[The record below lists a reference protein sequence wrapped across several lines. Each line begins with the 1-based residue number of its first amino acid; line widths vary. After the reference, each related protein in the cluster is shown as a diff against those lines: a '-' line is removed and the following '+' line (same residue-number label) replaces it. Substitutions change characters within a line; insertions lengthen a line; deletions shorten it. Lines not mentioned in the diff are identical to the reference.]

1 MAKVPKQLTPFK
13 KGQSGNPKG
22 RPVGSRSFKTLYN
35 EAIIKIAEET
45 GEAPLDIE
53 RDIVTKG
60 AIMARKGDYRFY
72 KDTLDRVYGAAGTQE
87 EEKTA
92 KGNIYNFFV
101 NTEAQ
106 KKVRDIDAELKGILT
121 AKKDVQED

>member
-1 MAKVPKQLTPFK
+1 MSKVPKQLTPFR

-22 RPVGSRSFKTLYN
+22 RPIGSRSFKTLVN
-35 EAIIKIAEET
+35 EAIIKIATDT
-45 GEAPLDIE
+45 GQDPLELE
-53 RDIVTKG
+53 RDIVVKG
-60 AIMARKGDYRFY
+60 LLSARKGDYRFY

-87 EEKTA
+87 EEKTD

-106 KKVRDIDAELKGILT
+106 QKVWDIDAELKGILT